1 MCQNIRMIIFLSR
14 LDTYFE
20 QQKFESLSHSIESWL
35 AYRNPCNDLLDCGPQ
50 RCYWVPTTHS
60 SNFHK
65 DIPDQ
70 TSPTVFKSNFA
81 LENDYFPTPEASP
94 KIPSWKRSVIRFTL
108 MKKAKISGG
117 QRASTLGP
125 GYQGLLPKTRKQ
137 SPKTFPHSLFP
148 QVKGRSL
155 A

>member
-1 MCQNIRMIIFLSR
+1 MWMYGNNRTLLSWMCQNIRMIIFLSR

-81 LENDYFPTPEASP
+81 LENDYFPKPEGCFP
-94 KIPSWKRSVIRFTL
+94 KDSFLKEKCDSLHPYEKGKNFWRPTCQHPGPWLPGIATENEKT
-108 MKKAKISGG
+108 IS
-117 QRASTLGP
+117 
-125 GYQGLLPKTRKQ
+125 
-137 SPKTFPHSLFP
+137 
-148 QVKGRSL
+148 
-155 A
+155 